1 VSVHDFMVGVKRNVR
16 RGDELIVAV
25 TVPLVTGFQGYAKV
39 GTRNAMVISAASAC
53 LVHDAVA
60 GTVRL
65 ALGAVAPTVVR
76 ARGAEAWLAS
86 QTSLVG
92 TPTVRDTLARE
103 FGARAAAECS
113 PIDDHRS
120 TAEYRRH
127 AISVLAQRLLLRAAA
142 GSTTQQRGGRQ

>member
-1 VSVHDFMVGVKRNVR
+1 
-16 RGDELIVAV
+16 
-25 TVPLVTGFQGYAKV
+25 
-39 GTRNAMVISAASAC
+39 
-53 LVHDAVA
+53 
-60 GTVRL
+60 
-65 ALGAVAPTVVR
+65 VAPTVVR

-92 TPTVRDTLARE
+92 TPTVNDTLARE
-103 FGARAAAECS
+103 FGTRAATECS

-127 AISVLAQRLLLRAAA
+127 AIEVLAQRLLLRAAA